1 MKSNTSR
8 RNPSTSYFD
17 TLRAEFDALTQQL
30 ADAETAANEAQT
42 EADTKRRAY
51 HELEQRS
58 HSTHWSVTEQRLY
71 REKNQL
77 EATAWRLQQEL
88 VPLREEHARL
98 ARMVKAPLQL
108 EQARVEMA
116 ALTDRRTA
124 LADEITKAKTLHAQ
138 LDARIETVEKQIA
151 CDTQSTANRLMNA
164 GELTAIP
171 AALATQHAELT
182 ATCHTREEGHAAS
195 RSCKP
200 STMPCRIRFDGR
212 AIPVVARRPSWPR
225 SNCGSSCRR
234 SSASLPRRPW
244 RRTGPAIRG
253 SRAITRSRSPR
264 MQSRRRMPRS
274 TLNSRPAERVKT
286 LASARHSAFIDLSQP
301 QELRR

>member
-182 ATCHTREEGHAAS
+182 ATCHTREE
-195 RSCKP
+195 
-200 STMPCRIRFDGR
+200 
-212 AIPVVARRPSWPR
+212 VARRIQILQAEHDALPDQIR
-225 SNCGSSCRR
+225 RARDTCRGAQAIVAEIELR
-234 SSASLPRRPW
+234 EQLPAFIGVIAKAAVAAHRA
-244 RRTGPAIRG
+244 GN
-253 SRAITRSRSPR
+253 SRQQSHYEIEIPEDAITAANAA
-264 MQSRRRMPRS
+264 
-274 TLNSRPAERVKT
+274 LDAEF
-286 LASARHSAFIDLSQP
+286 SAG
-301 QELRR
+301 